1 MHLYTCMLCSSLGQ
15 VCHTATPHT
24 HMANHCLQ
32 GLSPFPDPCSR
43 VKAWEEDEYQESIY
57 AKELIQVLCPLLC

>member
-1 MHLYTCMLCSSLGQ
+1 
-15 VCHTATPHT
+15 
-24 HMANHCLQ
+24 MANHCLQ